1 MADYL
6 FGTSGWSYTEWVGPF
21 YESKERMLTYY
32 SRLFRTVEINSTFYS
47 YPTRAQIYGYYRTS
61 PKGFIFSA
69 KMLKLI
75 THQKK
80 LNLELNVKNDLLQ
93 FLEIMEPL
101 RSAGKLG
108 AILIQLPPSFTYKK
122 YYENLEAFFEIL
134 PEDYEFAI
142 EFRDYSWFRND
153 VWNLLK
159 KYNVAY
165 TVVDEPL
172 IPPEI
177 HLTSDFSYIRW
188 HGRGSRIWYDY
199 HYRREE
205 LEEWIPKILKIG
217 EKVDKIYGY
226 FNNHFH
232 GYAPENCI
240 EILEMLKL
248 AKPEQIRVKEN
259 IREYNEREKPEIYE
273 IKIGEYA
280 PEDFSVDGLLQRLTT
295 KSRLDR
301 GRRIS
306 DDELSIDEVTD
317 ERITATI
324 RDYVIDID
332 LKERMI
338 IHDCEDWRKGLGIKR
353 ICKHLCKLFLSLPA
367 NQSIPIIRSIIEEK
381 NKWRFTYGG
390 SV

>member
-1 MADYL
+1 LADYL
-6 FGTSGWSYTEWVGPF
+6 FGTSGWSYIEWVGPF
-21 YESKERMLTYY
+21 YERKERMLTYY
-32 SRLFRTVEINSTFYS
+32 SKLFRTVEINSTFYS

-61 PKGFIFSA
+61 PKGFVFSA
-69 KMLKLI
+69 KMPKVL
-75 THQKK
+75 THQKR
-80 LNLELNVKNDLLQ
+80 LDPELNVKNDLLQ
-93 FLEIMEPL
+93 FLELMEPL
-101 RSAGKLG
+101 RKTGKLG

-122 YYENLEAFFEIL
+122 HQENLAAFMEIL
-134 PEDYEFAI
+134 PENYEFAV
-142 EFRDYSWFRND
+142 EFRDYSWFKND

-159 KYNVAY
+159 KHNVAY
-165 TVVDEPL
+165 TIVDEPL
-172 IPPEI
+172 LPPEI
-177 HLTSDFSYIRW
+177 HVTSDFSYIRW

-205 LEEWIPKILKIG
+205 LEEWTPKILKIG

-240 EILEMLKL
+240 EILEMLEL
-248 AKPEQIRVKEN
+248 AKPEQIRVMEN
-259 IREYNEREKPEIYE
+259 LKEYNEREKPEIYE
-273 IKIGEYA
+273 IKIGEYTL
-280 PEDFSVDGLLQRLTT
+280 EDFSVDGLLQRLTT

-306 DDELSIDEVTD
+306 NDELSIDEVTD

-324 RDYVIDID
+324 RDYMIDID

-338 IHDCEDWRKGLGIKR
+338 VHDCEDWRKGLGIKR
-353 ICKHLCKLFLSLPA
+353 ICKHLCKLFLSLPET
-367 NQSIPIIRSIIEEK
+367 QSIPILRSVIEEK
-381 NKWRFTYGG
+381 DKWRFTYGG